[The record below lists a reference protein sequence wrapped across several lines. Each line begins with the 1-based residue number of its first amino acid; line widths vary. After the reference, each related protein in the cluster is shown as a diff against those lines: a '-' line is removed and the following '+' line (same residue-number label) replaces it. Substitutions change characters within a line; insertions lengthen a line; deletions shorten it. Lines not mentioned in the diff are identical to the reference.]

1 MTLGR
6 GLLMAVSYKNI
17 RICRMYIYYQVIFQS
32 LEWCLP
38 RDYGDMQMQ
47 ILIADNILNFCL
59 LSFDLWP
66 SCASL
71 MVVHGFQ
78 ATMNVLHYEQE
89 FTFLFVF
96 E

>member
-17 RICRMYIYYQVIFQS
+17 RICRMYIYYQVIYQS

-59 LSFDLWP
+59 LSFDYWP
-66 SCASL
+66 SCAGL
-71 MVVHGFQ
+71 MVVQCFQ
-78 ATMNVLHYEQE
+78 ASMNVSHYG
-89 FTFLFVF
+89 
-96 E
+96 